1 MLSWELCFCQVNKF
15 SLSSFSFHDSILPIF
30 FFPICKFP
38 IELFFYFIFSTRKL
52 NVDVPP
58 TIFIFYLHLTFLQWN
73 PSITITSVSPIIDY
87 SEIYVKKRE
96 IYVYNPDFLNFSNIN
111 FGSDDFF
118 IVGCSATYCR
128 IFTSIPSLYA
138 RGVSNIPMHYMP
150 IGFPSQ

>member
-87 SEIYVKKRE
+87 SEIYVKKKE
-96 IYVYNPDFLNFSNIN
+96 KFMSITQIFSTSVILILGQMIFLLW
-111 FGSDDFF
+111 GAVLH
-118 IVGCSATYCR
+118 IVGYLPAFQASMQE
-128 IFTSIPSLYA
+128 
-138 RGVSNIPMHYMP
+138 VSVISPCTTCP
-150 IGFPSQ
+150 